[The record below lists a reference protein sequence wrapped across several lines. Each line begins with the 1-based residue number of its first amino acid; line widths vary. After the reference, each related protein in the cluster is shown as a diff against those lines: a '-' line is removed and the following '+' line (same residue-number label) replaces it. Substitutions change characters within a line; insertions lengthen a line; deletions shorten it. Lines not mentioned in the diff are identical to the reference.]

1 MQQPHRIIYCSSI
14 LALLTACNSGSDGL
28 QKNTDQAL
36 FSLPNVAAKPLQRS
50 STPLAATSNI
60 ASTTVTEANTTNYFK
75 LSLSAALSTDA
86 TVSYTTKEGTATEGS
101 DYTKES
107 KTATIPAG
115 ETSVLI
121 GINILDDTKVESSE
135 TFSLVITNPTGGTF
149 ATGVTELTATHTI
162 LDDDSTSSTSSGL
175 SLSSHAFKNT
185 GSDHFVLP
193 LQYTCDG
200 ASGGTSPTLTWSNI
214 PSTAT
219 HLVLTMNDGSNAN
232 FTLFNIATSNST
244 LSEGSLSLGTMAT
257 GDNASYVVPCGS
269 NGDTTTYTFTLY
281 AISSALSL
289 GASATQAQVISAAN
303 DVLVEK
309 TTLVTQR
316 TRRANHTSYAPTS
329 GTTSCTEKTA
339 HFNQYSRLHRKIECD
354 ETNNKMSIISY
365 IGDGLKTAESK
376 QQVQVGITSW
386 IGRLALPTESGHSIK
401 ITPNFLTG
409 VNNNLRCDGVETLGI
424 TVDGQTILPYYKQ
437 AGGGGNSTSCGPTDG
452 SDYSGRDTI
461 VLGEVDQCYGH
472 SPNGEGYHMHG
483 APICLMDVHDP
494 SKPIAYMTDGIPL
507 YFGEGG
513 GQITNTTH
521 GQAVGSSVTAINYGG
536 GLYEHLSYLPTDRD
550 LNKCNAYDING
561 DGAVSGYVYYT
572 TKDAPYAIGCYMGTA
587 EDFGNPGADNTQY
600 PKFTTKEGATD
611 HREGWLGQV
620 LGEPMKGEVI
630 SNTTGTFN
638 GNTYNITDFTV
649 TDTALSFLTA
659 GNTAQVLWR
668 VTSTSDSTTCFE
680 FRYRKDKNNTSND
693 ETETICSDRAVP
705 STTLDFTPFG

>member
-1 MQQPHRIIYCSSI
+1 MQQPHRIIYFSSI
-14 LALLTACNSGSDGL
+14 LALLTACNAGSDKL
-28 QKNTDQAL
+28 QNNTDQAL
-36 FSLPNVAAKPLQRS
+36 FSLPNVEIKPLQRS
-50 STPLAATSNI
+50 TTPLAASSNT
-60 ASTTVTEANTTNYFK
+60 ASKTVTEANTTNYFE
-75 LSLSAALSTDA
+75 LSLSTALSIDA
-86 TVSYTTKEGTATEGS
+86 TVSYTTKDGTAKAGS
-101 DYTKES
+101 DYVKKS
-107 KTATIPAG
+107 DTATIRAG
-115 ETSVLI
+115 KTSVLI
-121 GINILDDTKVESSE
+121 GIDILEDTAVESSE
-135 TFSLVITNPTGGTF
+135 TFSLIVTNPTGGTF
-149 ATGVTELTATHTI
+149 GAGVTELSATHTI
-162 LDDDSTSSTSSGL
+162 LDNDSSINGSSGL
-175 SLSSHAFKNT
+175 SLSSTAFKNT
-185 GSDHFVLP
+185 GSDNFVLP

-200 ASGGTSPTLTWSNI
+200 TSGGTSPTLSWSNI

-219 HLVLTMNDGSNAN
+219 HLVLTMSDGTHPN

-244 LSEGSLSLGTMAT
+244 LSEGSLILGTMAT
-257 GDNASYVVPCGS
+257 GDNASYVVPCGT

-281 AISSALSL
+281 AISSQLSL
-289 GASATQAQVISAAN
+289 DASATQAQVISAAN

-316 TRRANHTSYAPTS
+316 TRRANHTSYAPSS
-329 GTTSCTEKTA
+329 GITTCTEKTA
-339 HFNQYSRLHRKIECD
+339 DFNQYSRLHRKLECD
-354 ETNNKMSIISY
+354 EANNKMSIISY

-401 ITPNFLTG
+401 ITPRFLTG

-437 AGGGGNSTSCGPTDG
+437 ARGGNSAACGPTDG
-452 SDYSGRDTI
+452 SDYSGRDTV

-513 GQITNTTH
+513 GKITDTTH
-521 GQAVGSSVTAINYGG
+521 GKAVGNAVTQINYGG
-536 GLYEHLSYLPTDRD
+536 GLYEHLSYLPTDRA
-550 LNKCNAYDING
+550 LNDCNAYDING

-572 TKDAPYAIGCYMGTA
+572 TKDAPYAIGCYMGEA
-587 EDFGNPGADNTQY
+587 EDFGNPGAENTRY
-600 PKFTTKEGATD
+600 PQFITKEGARD
-611 HREGWLGQV
+611 QREGWLGQF
-620 LGEPMKGEVI
+620 LGEPMKGEVL
-630 SNTTGTFN
+630 SNTVGTFN
-638 GNTYNITDFTV
+638 GKTYNITDFAV
-649 TDTALSFLTA
+649 TDTNLSFLSA

-668 VTSTSDSTTCFE
+668 VTSTDNSSTCFE
-680 FRYRKDKNNTSND
+680 FRYRKDKNDTNND